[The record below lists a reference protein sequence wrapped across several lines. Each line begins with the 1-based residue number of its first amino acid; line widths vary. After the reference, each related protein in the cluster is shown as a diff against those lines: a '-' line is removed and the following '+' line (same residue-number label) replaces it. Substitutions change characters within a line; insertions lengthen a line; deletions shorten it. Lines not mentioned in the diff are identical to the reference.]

1 MRIHLASPA
10 ADRST
15 LHRSHGVGFD
25 EEQSG
30 GNLGWVETEHGGDRA
45 AVGFELWAVDFH
57 ALVDRPG
64 IVGRDGAGDAAEQLG
79 ITSLLVSISH
89 CHTHATAF
97 AVAVGESE

>member
-1 MRIHLASPA
+1 
-10 ADRST
+10 
-15 LHRSHGVGFD
+15 
-25 EEQSG
+25 
-30 GNLGWVETEHGGDRA
+30 LGWVETEHGGDRA

-97 AVAVGESE
+97 AVAVGESGLIAWLDVAVVRDGAVVRRLSA